1 MFDKKY
7 DINKITKITSQ
18 TIFED
23 VEKVKKF
30 ILNQIESNKINF
42 KIPDDLS
49 KKNNIHTLEIQEV
62 INLLNET

>member
-1 MFDKKY
+1 M
-7 DINKITKITSQ
+7 
-18 TIFED
+18 
-23 VEKVKKF
+23 EKVKKF
-30 ILNQIESNKINF
+30 ISNQIESNKINF